1 MKTLKQSLLA
11 ALMLFL
17 LIATAAAEEKGGTA
31 AAPSPVVVNMSKFPI
46 TVAGGD
52 YDLLTI
58 IQDFPAGVGVTN
70 HKHGGYVLVTV
81 LSGEMTL
88 REKGTERVIKTG
100 ESWTEQPRRCPC
112 SGECRDGDNAG
123 CDKHSDPQR
132 GRGYHYGE
140 IACANGRSGIRL
152 KAEASPVNLT
162 S

>member
-1 MKTLKQSLLA
+1 MKTLKQSLFA

-17 LIATAAAEEKGGTA
+17 LIATTAAGEKGGSA
-31 AAPSPVVVNMSKFPI
+31 ATPSPVVVYMSKFPV

-58 IQDFPAGVGVTN
+58 IQDFPVGVGVAN

-100 ESWTEQPRRCPC
+100 ESWTEQP
-112 SGECRDGDNAG
+112 GDIHAATNAG
-123 CDKHSDPQR
+123 TVTTRVAISILIPK
-132 GRGYHYGE
+132 GAE
-140 IACANGRSGIRL
+140 ITTMV
-152 KAEASPVNLT
+152 K
-162 S
+162 